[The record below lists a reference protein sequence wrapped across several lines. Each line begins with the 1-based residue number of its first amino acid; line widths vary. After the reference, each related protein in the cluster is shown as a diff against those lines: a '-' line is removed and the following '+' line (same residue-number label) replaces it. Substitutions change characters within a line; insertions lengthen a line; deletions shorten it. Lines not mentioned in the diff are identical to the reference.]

1 MVEPE
6 PAHDPCCYLGPAAT
20 RCPGYEAAPVS
31 LLPERLSFLTFLS
44 DNRGQPGCAHLVAQ
58 RTSRGGFRGHCAH
71 PDGCPSSWPAEM
83 PLTGHP
89 VSIAP
94 PVPRQAVAQ

>member
-1 MVEPE
+1 V
-6 PAHDPCCYLGPAAT
+6 T
-20 RCPGYEAAPVS
+20 

-44 DNRGQPGCAHLVAQ
+44 ENRGQPGCVHLGAH

-71 PDGCPSSWPAEM
+71 PDGCPSHWTEV

-89 VSIAP
+89 VSIVP
-94 PVPRQAVAQ
+94 PVPRQALAQ